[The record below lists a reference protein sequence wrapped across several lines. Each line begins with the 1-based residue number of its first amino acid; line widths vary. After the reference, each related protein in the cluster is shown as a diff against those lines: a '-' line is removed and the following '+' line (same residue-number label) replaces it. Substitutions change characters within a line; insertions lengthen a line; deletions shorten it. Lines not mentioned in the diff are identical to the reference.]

1 MKTFN
6 SNYGTVELEFSNN
19 RVIISKSQIVYSEQI
34 AEEIAQ
40 QFVDEETTRVGNIG
54 KFSNNEVQRV
64 DFEDENIY
72 SIEIQ

>member
-6 SNYGTVELEFSNN
+6 SNYGLVELELKNN
-19 RVIISKSQIVYSEQI
+19 HVIISKSEIVDSEQI

-40 QFVDEETTRVGNIG
+40 QFVDEETTRVGNLG

-64 DFEDENIY
+64 EFEDDNIY
-72 SIEIQ
+72 SIEVL